1 MPVVSVKM
9 AAWILIV
16 VRSWSTGSRCSN
28 WTVRRRRRGSTDAA
42 IFDLG
47 VQDTGRDGAS
57 WALVN
62 RGVPLETPGELEE
75 SDDVGLVWTLRA
87 SPHYYR
93 RGDLFEVMVATSPL
107 SEADAVK
114 RVVGAGKPLQAAGI
128 STLEGL
134 GEVAGQMRRIVNRP
148 LGKGEVSTRLTG
160 VLSAPYLRECRPCQ
174 AVHSW
179 EVPFRIGALYGGLEL
194 EPGTSPPV
202 LRRIP
207 NWPRREA
214 GPAAD
219 PLRAPPRLQPIRRYL
234 ELQGPTRPNDV
245 AAFLDAP
252 VTVIKKAWPA
262 DARVVR
268 VAGEERWLIGETQ
281 SPADPDLVRLLG
293 PYDLLLQARDR
304 EVLVPDRTRH
314 KALWPVIGRPG
325 AVLVGTDLV
334 GVWRPRASGRSLK
347 ILVEPWTK
355 ISPRV
360 RTRIEE
366 QAERLAAHRGVELT
380 GLEFAS

>member
-1 MPVVSVKM
+1 MEHRIAVQQLDRAPAPRAV
-9 AAWILIV
+9 
-16 VRSWSTGSRCSN
+16 
-28 WTVRRRRRGSTDAA
+28 TDAA
-42 IFDLG
+42 VFDLG

-62 RGVPLETPGELEE
+62 RGVPLETPAELEA
-75 SDDVGLVWTLRA
+75 SDEVALVWTLRA

-93 RGDLFEVMVATSPL
+93 RDDLFEVMVATSPL

-114 RVVGAGKPLQAAGI
+114 RVVGAGKPLTAAGVT
-128 STLEGL
+128 TLAGL
-134 GEVAGQMRRIVNRP
+134 GEVAGQLRRVVTRP
-148 LGKGEVSTRLTG
+148 LGKGEVSTALTRTLG
-160 VLSAPYLRECRPCQ
+160 EPYLRDCRPCQ

-207 NWPRREA
+207 DWPRRRA
-214 GPAAD
+214 GPADDA
-219 PLRAPPRLQPIRRYL
+219 LRAPPRLQPIRRYL
-234 ELQGPTRPNDV
+234 EFQGPATPHDV
-245 AAFLDAP
+245 AGFLDAP
-252 VTVIKKAWPA
+252 VTVIKQAWPA
-262 DARVVR
+262 DAREVR
-268 VAGEERWLIGETQ
+268 VAGEARWLIGEVQ
-281 SPADPDLVRLLG
+281 SPVDPDLVRLLG

-304 EVLVPDRTRH
+304 DLLVPDRTRH

-355 ISPRV
+355 ITPRV
-360 RTRIEE
+360 LTRIEE

-380 GLEFAS
+380 GLELVT